1 MALTK
6 EVKNDKIEI
15 LQLDTGYPVIQVR
28 TATII
33 KEDDKVISKNF
44 HRHVL
49 TPDADLSAEDADVVA
64 VAAQVFTADA
74 IDAYAAYQADQEV

>member
-6 EVKNDKIEI
+6 TTTNDKIEV
-15 LQLDTGYPVIQVR
+15 LQLAAGYPVIQVR

-33 KEDDKVISKNF
+33 AEDGVEISRTF

-49 TPDADLSAEDADVVA
+49 TPDADLSAEDADV
-64 VAAQVFTADA
+64 AALAAAAFTDA
-74 IDAYAAYQADQEV
+74 AKAAYAASQEDS

>member
-6 EVKNDKIEI
+6 TTTNDKIEV
-15 LQLDTGYPVIQVR
+15 LQLAAGYPVLQVR
-28 TATII
+28 QATVIA
-33 KEDDKVISKNF
+33 EDGVEISRTF

-64 VAAQVFTADA
+64 IASAVFTDEAKA
-74 IDAYAAYQADQEV
+74 AYAAAQDDV